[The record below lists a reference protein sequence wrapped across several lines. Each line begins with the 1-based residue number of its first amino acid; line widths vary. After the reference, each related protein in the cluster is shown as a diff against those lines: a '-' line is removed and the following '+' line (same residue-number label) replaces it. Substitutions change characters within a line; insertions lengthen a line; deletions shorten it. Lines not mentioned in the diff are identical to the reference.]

1 MNHAG
6 SSGPTNADAILPDF
20 SDEDFYMDHPVPG
33 PSALSNDGPL
43 AHNSGSPITMGED
56 LDEAYGQSISCCLV
70 KLLRI
75 FI

>member
-1 MNHAG
+1 
-6 SSGPTNADAILPDF
+6 
-20 SDEDFYMDHPVPG
+20 MDHPVPG